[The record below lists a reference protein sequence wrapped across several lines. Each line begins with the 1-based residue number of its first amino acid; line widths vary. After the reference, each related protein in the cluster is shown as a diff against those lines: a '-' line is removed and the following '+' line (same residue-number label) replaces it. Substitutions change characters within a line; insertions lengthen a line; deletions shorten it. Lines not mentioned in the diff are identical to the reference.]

1 MYNGMNQCIWSIQY
15 NSLGREVRG
24 VKSVGYTFGL
34 SLALLSLSK
43 CKIIE
48 NVGRKYWI
56 ISSDIFSWSGRTVAV
71 PSPRVSFVCTGV
83 WLAYR
88 V

>member
-1 MYNGMNQCIWSIQY
+1 MQY
-15 NSLGREVRG
+15 SPLGREVRG

-34 SLALLSLSK
+34 SLALLSVSK

-48 NVGRKYWI
+48 NIWRKYWI
-56 ISSDIFSWSGRTVAV
+56 ISSDIFSWSGGTVAV
-71 PSPRVSFVCTGV
+71 PSPRVSFVCAGV

-88 V
+88 L